1 MDEKTKA
8 KIVKRYN
15 TVICNDYRTPA
26 SVLSPNSE
34 PPNTIC
40 ELNNNA
46 KQFDVIV
53 YTILYTVNTLGV
65 IDDYGF
71 NDMDVIQYTSPQQH
85 YPMHSVSPSISPSQY
100 LKYHREA
107 VFMQANE
114 DIVEDSIF

>member
-34 PPNTIC
+34 PPSTIC
-40 ELNNNA
+40 ELNKNA
-46 KQFDVIV
+46 IV
-53 YTILYTVNTLGV
+53 YAILYTVNTLGV
-65 IDDYGF
+65 IDDYDF
-71 NDMDVIQYTSPQQH
+71 DDMDVIQYTSPRQH
-85 YPMHSVSPSISPSQY
+85 HPMHSVSPSISPSQY

-107 VFMQANE
+107 VFMLTNE
-114 DIVEDSIF
+114 DAVEDSIF